1 MIAIDVSGSGEPL
14 VLFHGVGASRI
25 VWRHVTPL
33 LAPRR
38 LVIAPDLPGFGESA
52 PAGPGFDL
60 ETTAAALAEPLA
72 EQAGGRF
79 DLVGNSLGG
88 AVAVELAALRPD
100 LIRRLVLSA
109 PAGFTA
115 PKPALADVAG
125 ALLGPLTTLRR
136 EIGVPLAASPTARSV
151 LLFGAIAEPR
161 RLSASDARIML
172 EASRGSTRIGAAVET
187 LLSSDLSPV
196 LEHVEAPVGV
206 IWGPTTGSSRSP
218 RSSGF
223 ARSVTTSRSR
233 SSTTRRTSP
242 SSSIRSSSSRRWSAC
257 SISSARQRL
266 GHTGVVARPYA
277 DLQGN

>member
-1 MIAIDVSGSGEPL
+1 
-14 VLFHGVGASRI
+14 

-72 EQAGGRF
+72 ERAGGQF

-115 PKPALADVAG
+115 PKPVLADVAG

-136 EIGVPLAASPTARSV
+136 EIGAPLAASPTARSV

-206 IWGPTTGSSRSP
+206 IWGAHDRVVPIATL
-218 RSSGF
+218 
-223 ARSVTTSRSR
+223 
-233 SSTTRRTSP
+233 
-242 SSSIRSSSSRRWSAC
+242 
-257 SISSARQRL
+257 QRL
-266 GHTGVVARPYA
+266 RQIRHDVAVEILDDAAHVPQLEHPVEFVEALERLL
-277 DLQGN
+277 DQLG